1 MKIAAFTPPPDGN
14 LKTAIC
20 RFANWVRPFKVYDN
34 KVKSKI
40 YGSIRDSTANRQF
53 GVYGF

>member
-1 MKIAAFTPPPDGN
+1 MKIAAFTPPDGN